1 MAKSQTM
8 RLEKRIVYAILLIC
22 ILESEN
28 MQISGGINA
37 AQKITDLAEHI
48 IGLH

>member
-1 MAKSQTM
+1 MWLKVKPRERT
-8 RLEKRIVYAILLIC
+8 VYAILLIC

-28 MQISGGINA
+28 MKISGGINA
-37 AQKITDLAEHI
+37 ARKITDLVGHI